1 MLDVSTVWINHLFIS
16 IILNIVLQYIILKP
30 KY

>member
-1 MLDVSTVWINHLFIS
+1 MLDVSTVWINHLWIS
-16 IILNIVLQYIILKP
+16 IVLKIVLQYIILKS

>member
-1 MLDVSTVWINHLFIS
+1 MLDVSIVWINHLLIS
-16 IILNIVLQYIILKP
+16 IVLNIVLQYIILKP